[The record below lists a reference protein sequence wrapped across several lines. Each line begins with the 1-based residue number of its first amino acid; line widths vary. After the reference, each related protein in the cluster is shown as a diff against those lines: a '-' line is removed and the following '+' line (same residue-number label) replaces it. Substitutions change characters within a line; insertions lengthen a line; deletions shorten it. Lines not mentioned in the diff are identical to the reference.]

1 MSRKIYSR
9 RAVGKFGV
17 AAAAVGLSA
26 PFLGARQ
33 ANARDA
39 KLVFWL
45 QPNFNKVADDILAEQ
60 TMDYARSKGLKD
72 SDVQIEKVPGGEVA
86 KRMAAALEVG
96 APPDVTRI
104 NETDMTKWGTD
115 GHLLDVTALVN
126 EMKARKGGINENAL
140 PLATIGGGIRGAP
153 MGIAA
158 NAGHVRID
166 KFREAGYATFPATW
180 DEFIEAAIKIT
191 KPPFYAYGMALG
203 LTPSDSLGDVM
214 SVVTAYGGSLIDAKN
229 RPALESDGTVTA
241 FKLIEAMYNK
251 HKIIPRGAL
260 SWDNSGNNKAF
271 QSGQVA
277 YVLNPT
283 SIYSSL
289 INDNSPFL
297 KDTVLERPPG
307 GPAGRFSTA
316 STDFYGVFKASPN
329 PELAMGLVQHFLK
342 PENYSRFLIEAGG
355 RYLPVYPAELENPFW
370 AKPAFEGLKA
380 AAKTARTDY
389 FPGNLTPAL
398 SEIVT
403 RNMVIEEVQNML
415 VKGKDPARAVAD
427 AQKAMV
433 EVFKRN
439 GEPT

>member
-1 MSRKIYSR
+1 M
-9 RAVGKFGV
+9 
-17 AAAAVGLSA
+17 
-26 PFLGARQ
+26 
-33 ANARDA
+33 
-39 KLVFWL
+39 
-45 QPNFNKVADDILAEQ
+45 
-60 TMDYARSKGLKD
+60 
-72 SDVQIEKVPGGEVA
+72 A

-251 HKIIPRGAL
+251 HKIIRAARSAGTTRATTRRSSRGRSPMCLTRPA
-260 SWDNSGNNKAF
+260 
-271 QSGQVA
+271 
-277 YVLNPT
+277 
-283 SIYSSL
+283 SIR
-289 INDNSPFL
+289 
-297 KDTVLERPPG
+297 V
-307 GPAGRFSTA
+307 
-316 STDFYGVFKASPN
+316 
-329 PELAMGLVQHFLK
+329 
-342 PENYSRFLIEAGG
+342 
-355 RYLPVYPAELENPFW
+355 
-370 AKPAFEGLKA
+370 
-380 AAKTARTDY
+380 
-389 FPGNLTPAL
+389 
-398 SEIVT
+398 
-403 RNMVIEEVQNML
+403 
-415 VKGKDPARAVAD
+415 
-427 AQKAMV
+427 
-433 EVFKRN
+433 
-439 GEPT
+439 